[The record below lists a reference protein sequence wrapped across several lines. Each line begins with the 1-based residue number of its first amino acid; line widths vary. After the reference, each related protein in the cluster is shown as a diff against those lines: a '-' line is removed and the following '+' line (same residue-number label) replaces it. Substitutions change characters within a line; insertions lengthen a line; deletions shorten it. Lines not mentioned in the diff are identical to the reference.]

1 MIKVT
6 IDDVEIEVAPGTTI
20 LNAARQAGG
29 DLVPP
34 AMCYYSK
41 LPGTGGKCRT

>member
-20 LNAARQAGG
+20 LNAQAPEANAV
-29 DLVPP
+29 L
-34 AMCYYSK
+34 A
-41 LPGTGGKCRT
+41 